1 VRAVAPSS
9 RLALAGESLASP
21 RRARIALRISF
32 ESPLA
37 YDFFFGFI
45 TFYRPV
51 LKPVSPGIYVPTAAL
66 DGQLLNI
73 WRPLHADENLQTGKI
88 RGYEALSLRIGAHF
102 SAFLH
107 EKKGCRENNTSLKS
121 FKPRASR
128 LRISG

>member
-1 VRAVAPSS
+1 MAKMS
-9 RLALAGESLASP
+9 
-21 RRARIALRISF
+21 
-32 ESPLA
+32 
-37 YDFFFGFI
+37 
-45 TFYRPV
+45 
-51 LKPVSPGIYVPTAAL
+51 
-66 DGQLLNI
+66 NI
-73 WRPLHADENLQTGKI
+73 GHLPHTDENLQTGKI